1 MEKVTINPKTAVLV
15 SFSVIL
21 LGSARRA
28 IPCLCNPGLEPKMKA
43 ILTTSLLLLSS
54 LTWAKEKQRR
64 FNQPCA
70 IVFPIAEK
78 MSSEKPYHLLLDGKT
93 DMILRVQTGS
103 FWKAGAADIDV
114 QFTANPDGTCTV
126 TDNSPYSGV
135 RKNGTVYLDRLE
147 KRISETR

>member
-1 MEKVTINPKTAVLV
+1 MQLEGEMKTIIT
-15 SFSVIL
+15 
-21 LGSARRA
+21 
-28 IPCLCNPGLEPKMKA
+28 MW
-43 ILTTSLLLLSS
+43 LLLLPS
-54 LTWAKEKQRR
+54 LMWAKEKQRILS
-64 FNQPCA
+64 QPCA
-70 IVFPIAEK
+70 TVFPIAEK
-78 MSSEKPYHLLLDGKT
+78 MSGEKPYHLLLDGKV

-114 QFTANPDGTCTV
+114 QFTANSDGTCTV

>member
-1 MEKVTINPKTAVLV
+1 
-15 SFSVIL
+15 
-21 LGSARRA
+21 
-28 IPCLCNPGLEPKMKA
+28 MKA
-43 ILTTSLLLLSS
+43 IVATSLLLLSS
-54 LTWAKEKQRR
+54 LTWAKEKQRI
-64 FNQPCA
+64 FKQPCTT
-70 IVFPIAEK
+70 VFPIAEK

-114 QFTANPDGTCTV
+114 QFTANQDGTCTI

-147 KRISETR
+147 KRVSETK